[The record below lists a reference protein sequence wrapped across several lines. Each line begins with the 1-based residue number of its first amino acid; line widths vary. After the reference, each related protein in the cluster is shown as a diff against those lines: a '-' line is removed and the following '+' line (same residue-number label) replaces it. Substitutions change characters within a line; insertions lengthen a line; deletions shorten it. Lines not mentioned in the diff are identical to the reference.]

1 LIESRQVAG
10 GKPQWRGR
18 TRTNKLVFFP
28 ATRPTARREQART
41 PSTHDGATVLVAT
54 ETPEEPRDSPTE
66 IRPGDLVN
74 VRIERATA
82 WSLQGVAVS
91 R

>member
-1 LIESRQVAG
+1 MA
-10 GKPQWRGR
+10 
-18 TRTNKLVFFP
+18 
-28 ATRPTARREQART
+28 ART
-41 PSTHDGATVLVAT
+41 PSTRETAPALLAE
-54 ETPEEPRDSPTE
+54 ETPAKPGVVAAE
-66 IRPGDLVN
+66 IHPGDLVN

>member
-1 LIESRQVAG
+1 
-10 GKPQWRGR
+10 
-18 TRTNKLVFFP
+18 LVFFP
-28 ATRPTARREQART
+28 ATRPTGRREQART
-41 PSTHDGATVLVAT
+41 PSTHDGAAVLVAT
-54 ETPEEPRDSPTE
+54 ETLEELDDPIAE
-66 IRPGDLVN
+66 IRPGDLVQ